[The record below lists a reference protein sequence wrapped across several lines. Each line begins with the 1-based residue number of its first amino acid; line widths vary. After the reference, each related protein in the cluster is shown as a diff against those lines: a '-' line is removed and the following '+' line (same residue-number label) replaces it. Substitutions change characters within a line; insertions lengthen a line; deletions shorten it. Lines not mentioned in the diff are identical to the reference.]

1 MQRYLHITHSALR
14 YNIRLISVV
23 LLVCSCFIHIEA
35 RADST
40 SAMLLIRPVADEFFD
55 NARDGRDQDLEGY
68 DDELIVI
75 GMIDIPDFAIQ
86 GSNQVALFDPND
98 SPIPLIVDTSS
109 LYSEFDDGV
118 YNSMRIMFRVRE
130 SVVEKGGL
138 RLVWGNEISANN
150 TQVDQISIYREDKDR
165 YRTFNWEAQPEGD
178 DGGSYAATV
187 EVIVDDYADTYYL
200 WYLLPMVLIFT
211 LLFVKKIALK

>member
-1 MQRYLHITHSALR
+1 MKIPFTMKEA
-14 YNIRLISVV
+14 V
-23 LLVCSCFIHIEA
+23 LKETGLGNNRGFQSPENKP
-35 RADST
+35 
-40 SAMLLIRPVADEFFD
+40 LK
-55 NARDGRDQDLEGY
+55 
-68 DDELIVI
+68 
-75 GMIDIPDFAIQ
+75 
-86 GSNQVALFDPND
+86 SNNNQQPYSPPNPFDPND

-118 YNSMRIMFRVRE
+118 CNSMRIMFRIRE

-138 RLVWGNEISANN
+138 RLVWGNEISVNN

-178 DGGSYAATV
+178 DGGSYAATL

-200 WYLLPMVLIFT
+200 WYLLPMALIFT